1 MLPYS
6 SARINYRG
14 TWVQSGRGIC
24 LSQAGGGYTRWLAS
38 AAVASAAEAQTAA
51 AAVLTAVAYTGRTH
65 PPLAT
70 QIAFQRSGHSRGRL
84 AIRRLLGSLLAH
96 TGAATCASCSMSDAA
111 VLRGPAASR

>member
-1 MLPYS
+1 M
-6 SARINYRG
+6 
-14 TWVQSGRGIC
+14 
-24 LSQAGGGYTRWLAS
+24 QAG
-38 AAVASAAEAQTAA
+38 AARAEAGVSVVMAVTTVPAVELVALEPTRAA
-51 AAVLTAVAYTGRTH
+51 ALTAVAYTGRTH

-111 VLRGPAASR
+111 VLREPAVGR